1 MNIEQILTKY
11 GAIPTDW
18 RNCMQELD
26 EYYKPEETLVAKKES
41 DNKLKW
47 DSFLWRALNRVNIR
61 WQENKSKYP
70 VHNHL
75 LPLSRTE
82 LEDALFRHYLQLKND
97 DKSEDHLSAIVL
109 NAMMIMEA
117 EINNSLIEDG
127 LRTYSNKTEDKPY
140 YYSIKDSTGEE
151 RIFYPAA
158 TCKSLFILDNRN
170 DKNGL
175 IATNTEDNLIKLG
188 GVKHYYE

>member
-1 MNIEQILTKY
+1 MNQANINSTCQ
-11 GAIPTDW
+11 
-18 RNCMQELD
+18 LD
-26 EYYKPEETLVAKKES
+26 KSNINPNIFKQAKKES
-41 DNKLKW
+41 NDKLKW
-47 DSFLWRALNRVNIR
+47 DSFLWRALQRVNIR

-117 EINNSLIEDG
+117 QENKTLIQDG
-127 LRTYSNKTEDKPY
+127 LRTYITKEK
-140 YYSIKDSTGEE
+140 
-151 RIFYPAA
+151 
-158 TCKSLFILDNRN
+158 
-170 DKNGL
+170 
-175 IATNTEDNLIKLG
+175 
-188 GVKHYYE
+188 